1 MDPQFQTTSFI
12 PKKAAES
19 GAAAKAVAGIFTVI
33 AAFVFVAALAASAGV
48 FFYERTLQ
56 AKIAADKTSLDAAK
70 EAFDPTL
77 YQGIIDLSRR
87 IESVKAIL
95 ASHTAIT
102 PLFANLQSAIIRTVR
117 MDSMTLTLSDPQKL
131 AITFAGQA
139 NDFQSIAYQSDVM
152 AQVALIHT
160 PLFSNFA
167 LDPSGKVLFSFAAT
181 IDPRL
186 VSYLRNLSP
195 SGSVSS
201 IPAGAPAQ
209 GANSSPSI
217 KPSQFAPASSGT
229 GASSGGVVR
238 FPSSGSSQ

>member
-19 GAAAKAVAGIFTVI
+19 GSAAKAVAGIFTVI
-33 AAFVFVAALAASAGV
+33 AAFVFIASIAASVGV
-48 FFYERTLQ
+48 YFYDRSVQNQISTDT
-56 AKIAADKTSLDAAK
+56 ASLNTAK
-70 EAFDPTL
+70 EAFDQTL

-95 ASHTAIT
+95 ANHIAVT

-117 MDSMTLTLSDPQKL
+117 MDSMTLSLSDPQKL
-131 AITFAGQA
+131 SLTFAGQA
-139 NDFQSIAYQSDVM
+139 NDFQSIAYQSDVI

-186 VSYLRNLSP
+186 VSYQRNLSP
-195 SGSVSS
+195 SGAVST
-201 IPAGAPAQ
+201 IPAGTPAQ
-209 GANSSPSI
+209 AGNSSQSI
-217 KPSQFAPASSGT
+217 KPSQFAPASSAT